1 MALTSKRKEQL
12 YPGCCGQDFY
22 IDITF
27 EIALR
32 RKALFYTVNLVI
44 PCMFFGKFY
53 IFL

>member
-27 EIALR
+27 EVALR
-32 RKALFYTVNLVI
+32 RKALFYTINLVV
-44 PCMFFGKFY
+44 PCMFFGKV
-53 IFL
+53 L